1 VEKIFLQV
9 ATSLSDVS
17 LVTKFIATLAILF
30 FSNILIKFL
39 NRKID
44 KSTLKPSTIIKTKQN
59 YSLVVKVVTAII
71 FMAIWFYNSKDILT
85 FLGLF
90 SAGLAFALRDVVAN
104 FLGWTVINSKKVFKV
119 GDRIKIE
126 DNVGDVLKIDWFHT
140 TILES
145 KKEYSY
151 YGQSTGRYIHIP
163 NVKILTQDVVNENT
177 TFPYTWNEIPFNIP
191 VDSDWKKSKEI
202 IQQAAD
208 KILGNKVAEVTEALK
223 NASKE
228 YPIYYK
234 NLGHTI
240 YTSMNKDT
248 ITLTL
253 RFMCKSKNFR
263 NIEHAIIEYY
273 LEMSN

>member
-1 VEKIFLQV
+1 MKNFFLQ
-9 ATSLSDVS
+9 AAADLSNVS
-17 LVTKFIATLAILF
+17 ILTKVIATLAILF
-30 FSNILIKFL
+30 FSNILIKFW
-39 NRKID
+39 NRNLD
-44 KSTLKPSTIIKTKQN
+44 KSALKPSTIMKTKQN
-59 YSLVVKVVTAII
+59 YSLVVKTITGVILLT
-71 FMAIWFYNSKDILT
+71 IWYNSKDILT

-145 KKEYSY
+145 KKEHSY

-177 TFPYTWNEIPFNIP
+177 TFPYTWNEIPFSLSSE
-191 VDSDWKKSKEI
+191 SDWKKSKEI
-202 IQQAAD
+202 IQEAAD
-208 KILGNKVAEVTEALK
+208 KILGNKVAEVTEALE

-228 YPIYYK
+228 YPIYYT

-240 YTSMNKDT
+240 YTSMDKDT

-263 NIEHAIIEYY
+263 NIEHSIVEYY
-273 LEMSN
+273 LQMTK

>member
-1 VEKIFLQV
+1 MKNFFLQ
-9 ATSLSDVS
+9 AAADLSNVS
-17 LVTKFIATLAILF
+17 ILTKVIATLAILF
-30 FSNILIKFL
+30 FSNILIKFW
-39 NRKID
+39 NRNLD
-44 KSTLKPSTIIKTKQN
+44 KSALKPSTIMKTKQN
-59 YSLVVKVVTAII
+59 YSLVVKTLTGVILLT
-71 FMAIWFYNSKDILT
+71 IWYNSKDILT

-126 DNVGDVLKIDWFHT
+126 DKVGDVLKIDWFHT

-145 KKEYSY
+145 KKEHSY

-177 TFPYTWNEIPFNIP
+177 TFPYTWNEIPFSISIE
-191 VDSDWKKSKEI
+191 SDWKKSKEI

-223 NASKE
+223 DASKE

-240 YTSMNKDT
+240 YTSMDKDT

-263 NIEHAIIEYY
+263 NIEHSIVEYY
-273 LEMSN
+273 LQMTT